1 MVVVEPDQA
10 VDCLAAGVMLV
21 PVVVDHSLTPIDDHF
36 DYSQAFEMVVAV

>member
-10 VDCLAAGVMLV
+10 VDCLAAGVM

-36 DYSQAFEMVVAV
+36 DHYSQAFEMVVAV